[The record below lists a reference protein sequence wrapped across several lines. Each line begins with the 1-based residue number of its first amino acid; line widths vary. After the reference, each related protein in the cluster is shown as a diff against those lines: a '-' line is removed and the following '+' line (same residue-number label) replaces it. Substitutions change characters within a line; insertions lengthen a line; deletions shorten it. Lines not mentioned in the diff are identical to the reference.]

1 MSVNVFRSQA
11 EVPEFTGADG
21 ARIREVAGRS
31 TGLSS
36 HSLAVITHPAGMSTV
51 EHHHSVADEVYFVQ
65 SGTGRIRVDDE
76 MWSVQPGDTIII
88 RPGQRH
94 KVWADG
100 PADLV
105 LIVTCAPAY
114 SVTEVIWDEG

>member
-1 MSVNVFRSQA
+1 MSAGIFRSQA
-11 EVPEFTGADG
+11 DVPEFTGPDG

-51 EHHHSVADEVYFVQ
+51 EHHHSAADEVYIVQ
-65 SGTGRIRVDDE
+65 SGAGRIRVDDE
-76 MWSVQPGDTIII
+76 TRAVQPGDTVII

-100 PADLV
+100 PEDLV

-114 SVTEVIWDEG
+114 SVTEVIWDER